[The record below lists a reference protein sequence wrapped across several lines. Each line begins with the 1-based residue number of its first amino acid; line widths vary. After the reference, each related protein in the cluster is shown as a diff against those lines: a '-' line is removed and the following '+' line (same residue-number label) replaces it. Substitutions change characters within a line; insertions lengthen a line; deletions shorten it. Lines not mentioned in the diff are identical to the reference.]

1 MELKPKKL
9 AVGGPVEPAL
19 GGVVGKKGKANIPK
33 WWESTYYYIE
43 DNRHTVHEDCKV
55 VIKPAF
61 CNEACFGRRD
71 MSKTRTPR
79 HFAESHENPVR
90 THLLLRAWAWQRC
103 FPAPFIQAEGFR
115 QRDLLSEGARLE
127 ADVARLR
134 AEDKLLGNAGA
145 SAQFAAWVPE
155 MAARLR
161 AA

>member
-1 MELKPKKL
+1 MSLPS
-9 AVGGPVEPAL
+9 AAL
-19 GGVVGKKGKANIPK
+19 WGRKAR
-33 WWESTYYYIE
+33 WESTYYYIE
-43 DNRHTVHEDCKV
+43 DNRHTDHEDCKI

-79 HFAESHENPVR
+79 HFAESHDNPVR
-90 THLLLRAWAWQRC
+90 CHLLLRAWAWQRC